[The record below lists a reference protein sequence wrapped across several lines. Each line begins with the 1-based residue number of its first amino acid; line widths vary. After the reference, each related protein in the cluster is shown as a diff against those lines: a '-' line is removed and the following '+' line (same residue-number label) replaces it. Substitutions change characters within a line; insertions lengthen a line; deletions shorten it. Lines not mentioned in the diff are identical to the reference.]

1 MLAYLSTTRYEGPEI
16 DRVLVDNDAKAMHKF
31 GERKYGMDEK
41 VLIQIFS
48 ERSRTHLVVLDG
60 AYQKMYGRELR
71 KVKIWHFLDRPVS
84 PCDFRIQSGLDKFF
98 PYP

>member
-1 MLAYLSTTRYEGPEI
+1 MTFSGCACIVVGLLVSLLL
-16 DRVLVDNDAKAMHKF
+16 VLCRLGLLF
-31 GERKYGMDEK
+31 LDEK